1 MLTVKPTNRFLRDLT
16 LANKRGLD
24 LDKLDAIVNLLQVQ
38 KPLPLKN
45 RDHFLSGNWSEH
57 RECHIQP
64 DWLLIYRTDEEFLF
78 LERTGTH
85 ADLFD

>member
-1 MLTVKPTNRFLRDLT
+1 MLTVKTTTRFLKDLK
-16 LANKRGLD
+16 LATKRGRD
-24 LDKLDAIVNLLQVQ
+24 LDKLEAIDNLLQVQ

-45 RDHFLSGNWSEH
+45 RDHFLSGNWNEY
-57 RECHIQP
+57 RECQIQP
-64 DWLLIYRTDEEFLF
+64 DWLLLYHTDEQFLF

>member
-1 MLTVKPTNRFLRDLT
+1 MLTVKATTRFLKDLK
-16 LANKRGLD
+16 LAKKRGCD
-24 LDKLDAIVNLLQVQ
+24 LDKLEAIVNLLQVQ

-45 RDHFLSGNWSEH
+45 RDHFLSGIWNEH

-64 DWLLIYRTDEEFLF
+64 DWLLIYRSDEQFLF